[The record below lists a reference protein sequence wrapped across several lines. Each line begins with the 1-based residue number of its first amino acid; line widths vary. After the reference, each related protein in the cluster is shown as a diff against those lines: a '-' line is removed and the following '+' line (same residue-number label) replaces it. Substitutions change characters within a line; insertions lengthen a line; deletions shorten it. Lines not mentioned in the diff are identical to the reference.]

1 MEIEINNLKINYIKE
16 GPETKTNILFLHGW
30 GTSAE
35 SFRPVIKEMAKKF
48 TTYAIDFPGFGSSEQ
63 PPTTYAVEDYS
74 KIVLEFINRLNL
86 DNVILVGHS
95 FGGRVIIKLVGK
107 LGYKPKKII
116 LVDSAGI
123 KPKRTLKYSIK
134 VGMFKLAKNLAKLFL
149 GKKKGQ
155 ELIDKYKNKAG
166 STDYKNADPVMKEVF
181 KNVVNEDL
189 TEYLPNIKTPTLLIW
204 GELDQDT
211 LLSDAQKMEQL
222 IDNAGLVVIKGA
234 GHFSFLNNLP
244 YFLVVVNKFLEG
256 CE

>member
-1 MEIEINNLKINYIKE
+1 VEIQINDLKINYIKE
-16 GPETKTNILFLHGW
+16 GPDTKTTILFLHGW

-35 SFRPVIKEMAKKF
+35 SFRPVINEMAKKF
-48 TTYAIDFPGFGSSEQ
+48 TTYAIDFPGFGSSQQ
-63 PPTTYAVEDYS
+63 PPTTYEVEDYS
-74 KIVLEFINRLNL
+74 KLVLEFINKLNL
-86 DNVILVGHS
+86 ENVVLVGHS

-123 KPKRTLKYSIK
+123 KPKRTLKYKIK
-134 VGMFKLAKNLAKLFL
+134 VGVFKFAKKIAMILL

-155 ELIDKYKNKAG
+155 EIINKYRSKAG
-166 STDYKNADPVMKEVF
+166 STDYNNADAVMKEVF

-189 TEYLPNIKTPTLLIW
+189 TEYLPNIKVPTLLIW

-211 LLSDAQKMEQL
+211 PLSDAQKMEQL

>member
-1 MEIEINNLKINYIKE
+1 MEIEIDNLKINYIKE
-16 GPETKTNILFLHGW
+16 GPDTQTNILFLHGW

-35 SFRPVIKEMAKKF
+35 SFRPVINEMAKKF
-48 TTYAIDFPGFGSSEQ
+48 KVYAIDFPGFGNSQQ

-86 DNVILVGHS
+86 ENVILVGHS

-123 KPKRTLKYSIK
+123 KPKPKLKNNIK
-134 VGMFKLAKNLAKLFL
+134 VGIYKLFKKLAKLFL

-166 STDYKNADPVMKEVF
+166 SADYSNADDVMREVF
-181 KNVVNEDL
+181 KNVISEDL
-189 TEYLPNIKTPTLLIW
+189 TEYLPNIKAPTLLIW

-211 LLSDAQKMEQL
+211 PLSDAQKMEEL

-234 GHFSFLNNLP
+234 GHYSFLNNLP

>member
-1 MEIEINNLKINYIKE
+1 MEIQINDLKIKYIKE
-16 GPETKTNILFLHGW
+16 GPDTKTTILFLHGW
-30 GTSAE
+30 GTNAE
-35 SFRPVIKEMAKKF
+35 SFRPVINEMAKKF
-48 TTYAIDFPGFGSSEQ
+48 TTYAIDIPGFGSSQQ
-63 PPTTYAVEDYS
+63 PPTTYEVEDNS
-74 KIVLEFINRLNL
+74 KIVWEFINKLNL
-86 DNVILVGHS
+86 ENVVLVGHS

-123 KPKRTLKYSIK
+123 KPKRTLKYKIK
-134 VGMFKLAKNLAKLFL
+134 VGIFKFAKKIAMILL

-155 ELIDKYKNKAG
+155 EIINKYRSKAG
-166 STDYKNADPVMKEVF
+166 STDYNNADAVMKEVF

-189 TEYLPNIKTPTLLIW
+189 TEYLPNIKAPTLLIW

-211 LLSDAQKMEQL
+211 PLSDAQKMEQL

-256 CE
+256 CV

>member
-1 MEIEINNLKINYIKE
+1 MEIQINDLKINYIKE
-16 GPETKTNILFLHGW
+16 GPDTKTTILFLHGW
-30 GTSAE
+30 GTNAE
-35 SFRPVIKEMAKKF
+35 SFRPVINEMAKKF
-48 TTYAIDFPGFGSSEQ
+48 TTYAIDFPGFGSSQQ
-63 PPTTYAVEDYS
+63 PPTTYEVEDYS
-74 KIVLEFINRLNL
+74 KIVLEFINKLNL
-86 DNVILVGHS
+86 ENVVLVGHS

-123 KPKRTLKYSIK
+123 KPKRTLKYKIK
-134 VGMFKLAKNLAKLFL
+134 VGVFKFAKKIAMILL

-155 ELIDKYKNKAG
+155 EIIDKYRSKAG
-166 STDYKNADPVMKEVF
+166 SKDYNNADSVMKEVF

-189 TEYLPNIKTPTLLIW
+189 TEYLPNIKSPTLLIW

-211 LLSDAQKMEQL
+211 PLSDAQKMEQL

>member
-134 VGMFKLAKNLAKLFL
+134 VGIFKLAKNLAKLFL

-166 STDYKNADPVMKEVF
+166 STDYKNADSVMKEVF

-211 LLSDAQKMEQL
+211 PLSDAQKMKQL